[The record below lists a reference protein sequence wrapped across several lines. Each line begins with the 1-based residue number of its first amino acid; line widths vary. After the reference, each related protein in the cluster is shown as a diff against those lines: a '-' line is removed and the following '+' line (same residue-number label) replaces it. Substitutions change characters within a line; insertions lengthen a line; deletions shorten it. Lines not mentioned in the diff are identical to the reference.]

1 MEPTASD
8 TYNGLFDGK
17 TKPRIERSIRAH
29 RGGLTK
35 IFRYINTACNA
46 VTLLRTS
53 KGGREIEIHRAKME
67 EKIKEIQAGYNTLI
81 EMQPDEERKYLEK
94 KSGISEEAIQMHA
107 RILPALAKCPSE
119 VMVNRTHQ
127 GGDDKDLD
135 KGESETRQA
144 EIGLLTDG
152 I

>member
-1 MEPTASD
+1 MC
-8 TYNGLFDGK
+8 
-17 TKPRIERSIRAH
+17 IRD
-29 RGGLTK
+29 R
-35 IFRYINTACNA
+35 
-46 VTLLRTS
+46 
-53 KGGREIEIHRAKME
+53 
-67 EKIKEIQAGYNTLI
+67 
-81 EMQPDEERKYLEK
+81 K
-94 KSGISEEAIQMHA
+94 KSGISEEAIQTHA

-119 VMVNRTHQ
+119 VMLNRTHQ